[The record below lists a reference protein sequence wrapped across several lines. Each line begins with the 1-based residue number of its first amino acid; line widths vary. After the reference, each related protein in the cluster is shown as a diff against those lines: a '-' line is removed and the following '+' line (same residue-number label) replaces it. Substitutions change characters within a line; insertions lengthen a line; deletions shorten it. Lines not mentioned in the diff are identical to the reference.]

1 MSPATERR
9 TVVAG
14 RSLLLGAVVLALLS
28 VPLLGLAAE
37 TAAAGDRTAAIF
49 PATQTVDAEP
59 GEEVAID
66 VVMQS
71 DGGYGGEGIES
82 VTLVVQYTPEYLE
95 ITDVERG
102 PWLEQG
108 AETEVRAERA
118 LAHDDGTAVLEQRR
132 DPPADGATGNARI
145 ATLTVAVA
153 DDAPPSE
160 ATISF
165 EESRA
170 ELLRE
175 TPIPVFDMNA
185 TVAIDGGGDEAPAFD
200 HPDPDGLET
209 TPVVDSE
216 TSEVEPASEP
226 ESTGED
232 DPTAETDGEDDSDT
246 ETERD
251 DEDAVPGLPVPVSA
265 TIVVGTILV
274 VSQSRR
280 ISDVWAG
287 FDRN

>member
-1 MSPATERR
+1 MSSATERR
-9 TVVAG
+9 TAAAG
-14 RSLLLGAVVLALLS
+14 RNLLLGAAVLALLS
-28 VPLLGLAAE
+28 VSLLGLAAE
-37 TAAAGDRTAAIF
+37 TAAAGDRTAAVF
-49 PATQTVDAEP
+49 PSTQTIDAEP
-59 GEEVAID
+59 GEEVTVD

-82 VTLVVQYTPEYLE
+82 VTLVARYNPEYLE

-108 AETEVRAERA
+108 AETDVRAERA
-118 LAHDDGTAVLEQRR
+118 IAHDTGTAVLEQRR
-132 DPPADGATGNARI
+132 DPPADGATGNARL

-153 DDAPPSE
+153 EDAPPSE

-165 EESRA
+165 GESRA

-175 TPIPVFDMNA
+175 TPIPIFDMNA

-209 TPVVDSE
+209 TPVDGDE
-216 TSEVEPASEP
+216 TTDAEPGSEP

-232 DPTAETDGEDDSDT
+232 DAAAETDGENGGGGT
-246 ETERD
+246 KRD
-251 DEDAVPGLPVPVSA
+251 DGDAVPGLPTPVA
-265 TIVVGTILV
+265 AGIVVGTVLV
-274 VSQSRR
+274 ARR
-280 ISDVWAG
+280 LRDGTGVRAGSDR
-287 FDRN
+287 D

>member
-1 MSPATERR
+1 MRATTERR
-9 TVVAG
+9 TVAAG
-14 RSLLLGAVVLALLS
+14 RGLLLGAVLLALLL
-28 VPLLGLAAE
+28 VPLLGFAAE
-37 TAAAGDRTAAIF
+37 TAAASDRTAAIL
-49 PATQTVDAEP
+49 PSTQTVAADP
-59 GEEVAID
+59 GEEVTVD

-82 VTLVVQYTPEYLE
+82 VSLVAQYNPEYLE

-108 AETEVRAERA
+108 AETDVYAERG
-118 LAHDDGTAVLEQRR
+118 LAHDSGTAVLEQRR

-153 DDAPPSE
+153 EDAPPSE
-160 ATISF
+160 ATITF

-175 TPIPVFDMNA
+175 TPIPVFDTDA

-209 TPVVDSE
+209 TPVDAE
-216 TSEVEPASEP
+216 ATDAEPGAEP
-226 ESTGED
+226 ESTRD
-232 DPTAETDGEDDSDT
+232 DDAVAETDDENGGN
-246 ETERD
+246 ETEADR
-251 DEDAVPGLPVPVSA
+251 EDAVPGLPTPVA
-265 TIVVGTILV
+265 AGIIVGTVLV
-274 VSQSRR
+274 GHRLHDATGVR
-280 ISDVWAG
+280 AG
-287 FDRN
+287 ADR

>member
-9 TVVAG
+9 AAAG
-14 RSLLLGAVVLALLS
+14 RSLLLGAAVLALLS
-28 VPLLGLAAE
+28 VSLLGLAAE
-37 TAAAGDRTAAIF
+37 TAVAGDRTAAVL
-49 PATQTVDAEP
+49 PSTQTIDAEP
-59 GEEVAID
+59 GEEVTVD

-82 VTLVVQYTPEYLE
+82 VTLVAQYNPEYLE

-108 AETEVRAERA
+108 AETDVRAERTI
-118 LAHDDGTAVLEQRR
+118 AHDNGTAVLEQRR
-132 DPPADGATGNARI
+132 DPPADGATGNARL

-153 DDAPPSE
+153 EDAPPSE

-165 EESRA
+165 AESRA

-175 TPIPVFDMNA
+175 TPIPIFDMDA

-209 TPVVDSE
+209 TPVEDA
-216 TSEVEPASEP
+216 EPGSEP
-226 ESTGED
+226 ESPGED
-232 DPTAETDGEDDSDT
+232 DAAAETDGENGGDG
-246 ETERD
+246 TERD
-251 DEDAVPGLPVPVSA
+251 DGDAVPGLPTPVA
-265 TIVVGTILV
+265 AGIVVGTVLV
-274 VSQSRR
+274 ARR
-280 ISDVWAG
+280 LRDGTGLVAG
-287 FDRN
+287 SNRD